1 MPFRCLIIAGFI
13 FFSGGFAIAQP
24 QKNDVYIRTNLLSLI
39 DPFAAGPTIGA
50 EYFLTDHV
58 SLGTDVGIILY
69 NLQRQKS
76 DNMGKPYG
84 YKIKPEIRYYLYKK
98 STKKRLRL
106 FISLEG
112 LFLNISNTNYNSL
125 PIFDNT
131 GIFVYNYLGGYEE
144 VKKVRGAVTKCGMQI
159 PQFIFKNMLFEVYA
173 GVGIRDKRFSYKN
186 LPAGASAENR
196 FSRGDFFDLNTDGPY
211 PSLSAGFKLVFKIR

>member
-1 MPFRCLIIAGFI
+1 MRFCCIIIISFI
-13 FFSGGFAIAQP
+13 FFTGGFVEAQP
-24 QKNDVYIRTNLLSLI
+24 KKSDVYIRTNVLSLI
-39 DPFAAGPTIGA
+39 DPFAAGPTIGG
-50 EYFLTDHV
+50 EFFLTDHV
-58 SLGTDVGIILY
+58 SIGTDVGIILY
-69 NLQRQKS
+69 DLRRQRNDNL
-76 DNMGKPYG
+76 GKPNG

-98 STKKRLRL
+98 NTKKRLRL

-131 GIFVYNYLGGYEE
+131 GAFVYNYLGGYEE
-144 VKKVRGAVTKCGMQI
+144 VKKVRGGVTKCGMQI
-159 PQFIFKNMLFEVYA
+159 PQFIFKNMIFEVYA

-186 LPAGASAENR
+186 LPAGASDENR
-196 FSRGDFFDLNTDGPY
+196 FSRGDFLDLNTDGPY